1 MATGRPKKKIDWN
14 MVDALCKLQCTH
26 EEIAGALECCV
37 ETLAAA
43 CKRDKGIPFSE
54 YFEQK
59 RGLGKISLR
68 RYQFRLAEKSA
79 AMAIFLGKNMLG
91 QRDVLDMTITKTQEE
106 AQKEIEGLMADARTD
121 YQERS

>member
-43 CKRDKGIPFSE
+43 CKRDKGMPFSE

-79 AMAIFLGKNMLG
+79 AMAIFLGKNYLG
-91 QRDVLDMTITKTQEE
+91 QSDNPDNTSIEVLDKATELLGNIKSV
-106 AQKEIEGLMADARTD
+106 IE
-121 YQERS
+121 